1 MKFDIKHVSYDPQ
14 SMSHDGGKILK
25 SLQNESLPLI
35 DVIVREAIQNSLD
48 ASLNP
53 SKNTEVNFI
62 INKFNSEKIAPYF
75 SEINTKLLK
84 NHPGEQN
91 FIAIQDKG
99 TKGLIGDYKLERGSS
114 LDDSN
119 FHKLVFSIGKNQE
132 EDGAGG
138 SWGYGKTSFF
148 RLGIGLIVYYTRI
161 KTNDAY
167 EERLIASMIED
178 PRNKE
183 RYLANNPRGIAW
195 WGELSSDEGDPVYPI
210 TDSNQIREFLEQ
222 FNLSPYQEDET
233 GTMILMPFIPAK
245 EITAID
251 KEVEVFPWEKTY
263 EREIEVSIQRWYFP
277 RLLNETYSKHNKN
290 STLIAKVNDKVI
302 GLHLEV
308 EPVFGIYQELY
319 NAGLTG
325 VTKNQDITIKPI
337 SFQATAKR
345 GDLIGRVAFREVS
358 RKELGMLPPQSKSSA
373 LAYLGEKSKAVNE
386 RFKSSVMAFSRRPGM
401 IIEYS
406 IDGRWIPSNVTIKDD
421 YILLASFVPQ
431 SFVELSNEFSNKGYE
446 TLEQYLRDI
455 ETSDHATWD
464 DKVGITIVK
473 RLKSYSSKAILDE
486 YRENEENI
494 EGFQTSALARRMGQ
508 KFLPPKK
515 FGKASTRSESPR
527 RSSNRKGSFRK
538 SSLSVERTKF
548 IDNDTIQ
555 VYMSLKLRKQSN
567 NDIYIYIQSQE
578 RNMDY
583 STWYKTFGD
592 KVDFAFDIDKIERL
606 EKTKYQTNVLDELN
620 SEQLNFEKKD
630 NGTVNI
636 KNFSE
641 ENLLVDIRLTCKIKR
656 NDLLPNIGIK
666 AIKDG
671 LDNE

>member
-515 FGKASTRSESPR
+515 FGKASTRSERPR